1 VCIKTPKR
9 SDIKKKKMQI
19 QQERLKKNDID
30 CKAGKELSP
39 ELSRAYADYLNP
51 PTAIGKEHQGRTEGE
66 QWITDGY

>member
-1 VCIKTPKR
+1 
-9 SDIKKKKMQI
+9 MQI